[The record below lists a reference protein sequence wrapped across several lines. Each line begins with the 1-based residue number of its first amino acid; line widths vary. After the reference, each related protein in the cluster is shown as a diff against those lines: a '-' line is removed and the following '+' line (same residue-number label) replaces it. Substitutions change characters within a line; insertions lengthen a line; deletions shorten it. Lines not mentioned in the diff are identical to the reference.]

1 MPIGEIV
8 TQRIHKTCKQT
19 GISLP
24 MLAQKCNMTL
34 RVLNWC
40 IDRNTYDLRT
50 LVCIA
55 DELGVDTDYLLGR
68 TSVMTHR
75 SCGNCD
81 LYIAGTGC
89 TILYN
94 PETKQLGAEPTDIGP
109 TEVCEC
115 YEPKRK

>member
-1 MPIGEIV
+1 MSIGEIV
-8 TQRIHKTCKQT
+8 TQRIHKACKQA

-24 MLAQKCNMTL
+24 ELAQRCSMTS
-34 RVLNWC
+34 RALNWC
-40 IDRNTYDLRT
+40 IDRNTYDLDA
-50 LVCIA
+50 LVRIA

-68 TSVMTHR
+68 TPVMMRR

-89 TILYN
+89 MILYN
-94 PETKQLGAEPTDIGP
+94 PETKQLGAEPTDIG
-109 TEVCEC
+109 TTGVCEC